1 MRKYG
6 QWVLTLGLLASI
18 PNVGTAAPWSSKDE
32 PAPTKS
38 ANNSNQKMAEDV
50 AAALKQARLQGY
62 DIEIACK
69 GGVATLKGKVTDP
82 KQRDKATQVVER
94 VSGVK
99 SVNNELILVDARDA
113 KSAAATSKQAAAGK
127 PAAAPARPVVRNEM
141 PREELGGGIQQ
152 AGGAMGA
159 ARRDIQ
165 QVNFEAGVS
174 NQQMAEQIAQSLTSA
189 QLDGYDI
196 EIRYQNGVAVLDG
209 SVPTMAQKAA
219 ASRAC
224 QATAG
229 VAQVQN
235 NLVCTEE
242 RPPAAGPGPAG
253 YPQMGGPQ
261 MGGPQMGRPM
271 GAPMGGPQMGGP
283 QMGPQVYGA
292 AYQGGPQPTPGMG
305 PGMPMGGM
313 PPAGMPMGG
322 MGPGMPGG
330 GTPGA
335 TFNNASLPEHAWPSY
350 AQYPNYAAVTYP
362 QQYSASAFPYIGP
375 FYPYPQV
382 PLGWRKASLEWD
394 DGYWNLKFRSR
405 TDKWWWFMS
414 PNNW

>member
-32 PAPTKS
+32 PAATKS
-38 ANNSNQKMAEDV
+38 TSSNQKMAEDV
-50 AAALKQARLQGY
+50 AAALKQARLQGF

-82 KQRDKATQVVER
+82 KQRDKASQVVER
-94 VSGVK
+94 VPGVK
-99 SVNNELILVDARDA
+99 SVNNELVVVDAKA
-113 KSAAATSKQAAAGK
+113 VAARKGAQAAG
-127 PAAAPARPVVRNEM
+127 PAAAPKQAVTRNEM
-141 PREELGGGIQQ
+141 PPEDFGRGVQQ
-152 AGGAMGA
+152 AGGAMNA
-159 ARRDIQ
+159 PRQNIQ

-196 EIRYQNGVAVLDG
+196 EIRYQSGVVTLDG
-209 SVPTMAQKAA
+209 SVPTMAQKVAA
-219 ASRAC
+219 TRAC
-224 QATAG
+224 QATSG

-242 RPPAAGPGPAG
+242 RAPAGGAQPVG
-253 YPQMGGPQ
+253 YPQMAPQ
-261 MGGPQMGRPM
+261 MAPQMGRPM
-271 GAPMGGPQMGGP
+271 AGPGMP
-283 QMGPQVYGA
+283 PQVYGA
-292 AYQGGPQPTPGMG
+292 AYQGAPQGGPGMG
-305 PGMPMGGM
+305 GPGMGAMPGPMGG
-313 PPAGMPMGG
+313 PAGMPMA

-330 GTPGA
+330 GAPGA
-335 TFNNASLPEHAWPSY
+335 MYNNASMPDHAWPSY

-405 TDKWWWFMS
+405 TDKWWWFLS